1 MSQWLS
7 MRLAGQQLIS
17 MVGFVLALR
26 HELDV
31 CSSFRL
37 SREAFAQ
44 PMSSDWRLGT
54 LVDYHAEGILL
65 RQNVGNRAV
74 WQSLRTPWILK

>member
-1 MSQWLS
+1 ML
-7 MRLAGQQLIS
+7 
-17 MVGFVLALR
+17 GFVLALR

-37 SREAFAQ
+37 SRDAFAQ
-44 PMSSDWRLGT
+44 PMRSEWRRGT
-54 LVDYHAEGILL
+54 PMDYSVEDIHL
-65 RQNVGNRAV
+65 RRNVGIMAV